1 MSWCLGRS
9 WKTRKG
15 QGHSGSCA
23 GENINWLLLKLCQKW
38 SVREV
43 ITGMGCLPF
52 YSKLIVKGKFL
63 DFKAWHHNVRQ
74 LYQGDKPHNCCGVK
88 PRAPFSFE
96 RDTNLP
102 LRWHGFSFVICFAI
116 LTVLMGSL
124 GLWDVFR
131 APAEL
136 TPKAQRASSRG
147 AGLLSVVSP
156 QVCAHRYIS
165 QLQPLADM
173 QNVLLPTL
181 EIFYWI
187 RSGFKIPS
195 LQLVAVYGCAK

>member
-15 QGHSGSCA
+15 QGHSGSCV

-38 SVREV
+38 SVRAV
-43 ITGMGCLPF
+43 ITGVGCLPF

-74 LYQGDKPHNCCGVK
+74 LYRGGKPCNCCGVK

-136 TPKAQRASSRG
+136 TPKAQRGSSAEELG
-147 AGLLSVVSP
+147 SSLLSHPRFVFT
-156 QVCAHRYIS
+156 
-165 QLQPLADM
+165 D
-173 QNVLLPTL
+173 
-181 EIFYWI
+181 IFHNYNLWQTCRTCCCPPWKYSI
-187 RSGFKIPS
+187 ELDQDSRFLHFSW
-195 LQLVAVYGCAK
+195 